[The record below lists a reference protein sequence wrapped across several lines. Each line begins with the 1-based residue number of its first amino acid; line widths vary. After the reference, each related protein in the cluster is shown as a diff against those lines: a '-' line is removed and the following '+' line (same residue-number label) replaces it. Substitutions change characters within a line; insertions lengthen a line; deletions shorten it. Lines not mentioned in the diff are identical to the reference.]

1 MRWIIS
7 SGLILLLWLTASC
20 IKLTEADQGKSKS
33 MINIIPKPQKLE
45 IHQGQFLLDAR
56 VVIALKS
63 EQAELHEQALYLN
76 DWLDHTAGF
85 RLNIVTDLNQIR
97 KRKAIILDCS
107 LNRETLGTE
116 GYVLLINPD
125 AIELKANTCQGI
137 FYSIQTL
144 RQLLPFGFNAHAG
157 RQKSCP
163 ITALSIE
170 DQPRFAWRGMMLDV
184 SRHFFSTDFVKALID
199 YLALYKLNTFHWHLC
214 DDQGWRIEIKKY
226 PRLTEVGAWRVDR
239 EERHWNDRPGQ
250 QPGEEATYGGY
261 YTQEEIRE
269 IVAYARSRH
278 ITIVPE
284 IEMPGHTRAALAA
297 YPQYSCS
304 GGPFTVPPGGYWPIT
319 DIYCAG
325 KDSTFLFLQD
335 ILSEVM
341 DLFPSEYI
349 HIGGDEADKTNW
361 QQCALCQA
369 RIQQQ
374 GLADE
379 HELQSYFIKRMEAF
393 IHEKGRKLIGWD
405 EILEGGL
412 APRAT
417 VMSWRGFEGGIS
429 AARSGHDVV
438 MSPTSHVYFDYYQGL
453 PDDEPLAI
461 GGFLPLSKVYAFEP
475 VPDSLT
481 ANEARHVLGGQA
493 NLWTE
498 YIPNPEH
505 AQYMI
510 FPRLAALAEVLWTPK
525 SLRDWHDF
533 ARRIEGEMQR
543 YEQRGL
549 NYARSS
555 FRVTFNSSF
564 DAEDRS
570 FRVEMAA
577 ELPQLPIHYTL
588 DGRDP
593 TMHSPRYTGLV
604 RLNQSTLIKAAAF
617 RKGERISP
625 VKEQWLHL
633 HKACGKPITLQELPA
648 ERYSARGPQ
657 TLIDGLR
664 ASSSYADG
672 RWLGFHAIDLQ
683 AVIDLEHETEIRR
696 LSAGFLNDINAWI
709 FLPVRVT
716 FSLSMDGRHFTPVA
730 EVSND
735 WPVLSSEKTSREFV
749 GEINPQ
755 KARYVKVVA
764 ENIKVCPEG
773 HIGAGDK
780 AWLFVDEIS
789 VE

>member
-1 MRWIIS
+1 MRLLVL
-7 SGLILLLWLTASC
+7 SGLIIGLWLTASC
-20 IKLTEADQGKSKS
+20 TKIKEAGRGEIKPMHD
-33 MINIIPKPQKLE
+33 IIPKPQKME
-45 IHQGQFLLDAR
+45 IHQGQFLFDPQ
-56 VVIALKS
+56 VVIVVPTD
-63 EQAELHEQALYLN
+63 QAEVREQALYLN
-76 DWLDHTAGF
+76 DWLDYTAGF
-85 RLNIVTDLNQIR
+85 RLEVVADRLEIAGR
-97 KRKAIILDCS
+97 RAILLDCGTN
-107 LNRETLGTE
+107 LEALGAE
-116 GYVLLINPD
+116 GYVLLINPE
-125 AIELKANTCQGI
+125 AIEIKANTCRGI
-137 FYSIQTL
+137 FYGIQTL
-144 RQLLPFGFNAHAG
+144 RQLLPFEFNVQAG
-157 RQKSCP
+157 TQKSWP
-163 ITALSIE
+163 IAALSIE

-184 SRHFFSTDFVKALID
+184 SRHFFSTDFVKAFID

-226 PRLTEVGAWRVDR
+226 PQLTEVGAWRVDR
-239 EERHWNDRPGQ
+239 EDRHWNDRPEQ

-297 YPQYSCS
+297 YPQHSCS
-304 GGPFTVPPGGYWPIT
+304 GGPFSVLPGGYWPIT

-341 DLFPSEYI
+341 DLFPGAYI
-349 HIGGDEADKTNW
+349 HIGGDEAEKTNW
-361 QQCALCQA
+361 KQCARCQA
-369 RIQQQ
+369 RIQQE

-393 IHEKGRKLIGWD
+393 IHEKGRRLIGWD

-461 GGFLPLSKVYAFEP
+461 GGFLPLSRVYAFEP

-481 ANEARHVLGGQA
+481 SDEAGHVLGGQA

-510 FPRLAALAEVLWTPK
+510 FPRIAALAEVLWTRHD
-525 SLRDWHDF
+525 LRNWNDF
-533 ARRIEGEMQR
+533 ARRIEREMQR
-543 YEQRGL
+543 YDHLGV

-570 FRVEMAA
+570 FQVEMSA
-577 ELPQLPIHYTL
+577 ELPQLHIHYTM
-588 DGRDP
+588 DGQEP
-593 TMHSPRYTGLV
+593 TRHSAHYSGPV
-604 RLNQSTLIKAAAF
+604 RLNRSTLIKAAAF

-633 HKACGKPITLQELPA
+633 HKAAGKLITLQELPA
-648 ERYSARGPQ
+648 ARYSARGPQ
-657 TLIDGLR
+657 TLVDGLR
-664 ASSSYADG
+664 GTTSYADG
-672 RWLGFHAIDLQ
+672 RWLGFHKIDLQ
-683 AVIDLEHETEIRR
+683 AVIDLEQETEIRR

-709 FLPVRVT
+709 FLPVRVI
-716 FSLSMDGRHFTPVA
+716 FSLSRDGQQFTPVA
-730 EVSND
+730 EVPND
-735 WPVLSSEKTSREFV
+735 WPALSSEKTIREFASEV
-749 GEINPQ
+749 PAQ
-755 KARYVKVVA
+755 KARFIKVVA
-764 ENIKVCPEG
+764 ENIRVCPEG
-773 HIGAGDK
+773 HIGAGDA
-780 AWLFVDEIS
+780 AWLFVDEIT

>member
-1 MRWIIS
+1 MRLLVL
-7 SGLILLLWLTASC
+7 SGLIIGLWLTASC
-20 IKLTEADQGKSKS
+20 TKIKEAGRGEIKPMHD
-33 MINIIPKPQKLE
+33 IIPKPQKME
-45 IHQGQFLLDAR
+45 IHQGQFLFDPQ
-56 VVIALKS
+56 VVIVVPTD
-63 EQAELHEQALYLN
+63 QAEVREQALYLN
-76 DWLDHTAGF
+76 DWLDYTAGF
-85 RLNIVTDLNQIR
+85 RLEVVADRLEIAGR
-97 KRKAIILDCS
+97 RAILLDCGTN
-107 LNRETLGTE
+107 LEALGAE
-116 GYVLLINPD
+116 GYVLLINPE
-125 AIELKANTCQGI
+125 AIEIKANTCRGI
-137 FYSIQTL
+137 FYGIQTL
-144 RQLLPFGFNAHAG
+144 RQLLPFEFNVQAG
-157 RQKSCP
+157 TQKSWP
-163 ITALSIE
+163 IAALSIE

-184 SRHFFSTDFVKALID
+184 SRHFFSTDFVKAFID

-226 PRLTEVGAWRVDR
+226 PQLTEVGAWRVDR
-239 EERHWNDRPGQ
+239 EDRHWNDRPEQ

-297 YPQYSCS
+297 YPQHSCS
-304 GGPFTVPPGGYWPIT
+304 GGPFSVLPGGYWPIT

-341 DLFPSEYI
+341 DLFPGAYI
-349 HIGGDEADKTNW
+349 HIGGDEAEKTNW
-361 QQCALCQA
+361 KQCARCQA
-369 RIQQQ
+369 RIQQE

-393 IHEKGRKLIGWD
+393 IHEKGRRLIGWD

-461 GGFLPLSKVYAFEP
+461 GGFLPLSRVYAFEP

-481 ANEARHVLGGQA
+481 SDEAGHVLGGQA

-510 FPRLAALAEVLWTPK
+510 FPRIAALAEVLWTRHD
-525 SLRDWHDF
+525 LRNWNDF
-533 ARRIEGEMQR
+533 ARRIEREMQR
-543 YEQRGL
+543 YDHLGV

-564 DAEDRS
+564 DAENRS
-570 FRVEMAA
+570 FQVEMSA
-577 ELPQLPIHYTL
+577 ELPQLHIHYTM
-588 DGRDP
+588 DGQEP
-593 TMHSPRYTGLV
+593 TRHSAHYSGPV
-604 RLNQSTLIKAAAF
+604 RLNRSTLIKAAAF

-633 HKACGKPITLQELPA
+633 HKAAGKLITLQELPA
-648 ERYSARGPQ
+648 ARYSARGPQ
-657 TLIDGLR
+657 TLVDGLR
-664 ASSSYADG
+664 GTTSYADG
-672 RWLGFHAIDLQ
+672 RWLGFHKIDLQ
-683 AVIDLEHETEIRR
+683 AVIDLEQETEIRR

-709 FLPVRVT
+709 FLPVRVI
-716 FSLSMDGRHFTPVA
+716 FSLSRDGQQFTPVA
-730 EVSND
+730 EVPND
-735 WPVLSSEKTSREFV
+735 WPALSSEKTIREFASEV
-749 GEINPQ
+749 PAQ
-755 KARYVKVVA
+755 KARFIKVVA
-764 ENIKVCPEG
+764 ENIRVCPEG
-773 HIGAGDK
+773 HIGAGDA
-780 AWLFVDEIS
+780 AWLFVDEIT